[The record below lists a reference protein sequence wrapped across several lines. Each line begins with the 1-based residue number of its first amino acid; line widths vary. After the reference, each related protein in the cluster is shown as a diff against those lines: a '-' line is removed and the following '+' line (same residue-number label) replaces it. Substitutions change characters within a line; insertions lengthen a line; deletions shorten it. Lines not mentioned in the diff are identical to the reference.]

1 LTHISVYS
9 ISSTFFSFQF
19 SYNEVGGHLPYLYY
33 PPKDEETKR
42 KDSISLL
49 GGLTSNN
56 GGGEQSLLNGVD
68 GETPTSPNMDDW
80 FSPKLTHYTQGRAM

>member
-1 LTHISVYS
+1 MV
-9 ISSTFFSFQF
+9 
-19 SYNEVGGHLPYLYY
+19 YNEVGGHLPYIYY

-49 GGLTSNN
+49 GGLTSSNN
-56 GGGEQSLLNGVD
+56 NNNNNNGEQSLLDGVTTNG
-68 GETPTSPNMDDW
+68 EQTPTSPNMDDW

>member
-1 LTHISVYS
+1 MV
-9 ISSTFFSFQF
+9 
-19 SYNEVGGHLPYLYY
+19 YNEVGGHLPYIYY

-56 GGGEQSLLNGVD
+56 NNNNNNNGEQSLLDGVTTNG
-68 GETPTSPNMDDW
+68 EQTPTSPNMDDW

>member
-1 LTHISVYS
+1 MV
-9 ISSTFFSFQF
+9 
-19 SYNEVGGHLPYLYY
+19 YNEVGGHLPYIYY

-49 GGLTSNN
+49 GGLTSSNN
-56 GGGEQSLLNGVD
+56 NNNNNGEQSLLDGVTTNG
-68 GETPTSPNMDDW
+68 EQTPTSPNMDDW